1 MAARPN
7 RNLGRKKRVGSFLLD
22 CGIARHLGNG
32 LAGMSVI
39 DYPDSFNFSWWI
51 ADHQHITQDHD
62 ARIVLTVHVTYL
74 KFRM

>member
-1 MAARPN
+1 
-7 RNLGRKKRVGSFLLD
+7 
-22 CGIARHLGNG
+22 
-32 LAGMSVI
+32 MSVI